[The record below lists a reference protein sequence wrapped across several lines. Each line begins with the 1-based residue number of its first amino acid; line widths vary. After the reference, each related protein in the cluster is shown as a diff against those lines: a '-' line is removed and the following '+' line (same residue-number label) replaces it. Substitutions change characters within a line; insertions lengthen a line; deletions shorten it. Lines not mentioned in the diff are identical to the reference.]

1 MDIVR
6 FCKNFDWLLCVN
18 ALLLLSISVVIIY
31 SATWGEE
38 GASLEKVK
46 IQMIAAGIGLVLIF
60 VLGYC
65 DYRSLKTYYLL
76 LYVLTLIL
84 LVAVLIW
91 GPTIRGTRA
100 WFNLGPV
107 RFQPSELSKIILI
120 IVLANFFANYQ
131 EKINR
136 VKSLLLA
143 VLIIAPPVALII
155 LEHDLGAA
163 LVIILVWFGMLVLAG
178 LKWRYILVGL
188 TLFLIVA
195 VLAWSFFLAPYQKS
209 RVLAFLNP
217 ERDPL
222 GQSYNVIQSMIAVG
236 SGGLWGKGLGH
247 GSQSQ
252 LNFLPEQHTD
262 FIFAVIAEEFGFL
275 GGAIVLFL
283 FTLLILRIFKIAR
296 LAQDKFGSFLGIGMG
311 ILFLTQVLINIGMN
325 LGIVPVAGISLPLIS
340 YGGSVLVTFSLGLGI
355 LQSVFVKY
363 RYSLF
368 RRQIEQD

>member
-1 MDIVR
+1 MEIVR
-6 FCKNFDWLLCVN
+6 FFKNFDWLLCVN
-18 ALLLLSISVVIIY
+18 ALLLLSISIVIIY

-38 GASLEKVK
+38 QASLEKVK
-46 IQMIAAGIGLVLIF
+46 IQLIAAGIGLVLMF
-60 VLGYC
+60 GLGYY
-65 DYRSLKTYYLL
+65 DYRSLKSYYLL
-76 LYVLTLIL
+76 LYVFALIL

-91 GPTIRGTRA
+91 GPTIRGTHA

-107 RFQPSELSKIILI
+107 RFQPSELCKIILI
-120 IVLANFFANYQ
+120 IVLAHFFAHYQ

-143 VLIIAPPVALII
+143 VLIVAPPVVLII

-178 LKWRYILVGL
+178 LKWRYILIGL
-188 TLFLIVA
+188 ALLLIVA
-195 VLAWSFFLAPYQKS
+195 LLAWFFLLAPYQKS
-209 RVLAFLNP
+209 RILAFVNP

-236 SGGLWGKGLGH
+236 SGGIWGKGLGH

-283 FTLLILRIFKIAR
+283 FALLILRIFKIAR

-311 ILFLTQVLINIGMN
+311 ILFLTQVLVNIGMN

-355 LQSVFVKY
+355 LQSVFVRY
-363 RYSLF
+363 RYALF
-368 RRQIEQD
+368 RRQIE